1 MPNQSAGNYLAK
13 EERLERRSSHRLV
26 VMLFAIAAL
35 TTSAVHIYF
44 NSFGLISEL
53 RFAAIHFGTFGFL
66 CALTYPLSQSHADQ
80 TPWIVFDVLIGCVAL
95 FCGIYFLF
103 NDVAYWDRG
112 GKMTNM
118 DWAVAFTS
126 VLVALELL
134 RRTMGWFIP
143 ILIVIALSYAA
154 FWGEHIS
161 GIFRFPGISFE
172 EVLAR
177 SYFVDLGLFG
187 DIAQIS
193 MTYVFMFVMFGA
205 FLVKS
210 GAAEFIIDL
219 SRAVARR
226 AIGGSGM
233 VAVFG
238 SALMGSISGAAVANI
253 VTTGVVTIPLMKK
266 SGYKP
271 TFAAGVETAAS
282 TGGALLPPIMGA
294 GAFIMASYTQISY
307 MTIAAMALLPA
318 LLYFASVMYY
328 VRMEAIRLDLTEFED
343 EEARSLMQ
351 VLREGGISLLPI
363 ALLVALLI
371 YGFSATYCAA
381 ASIIA
386 TVVCSWLSPRHRM
399 GLRDIYEAVIMG
411 ARNAIPTS
419 ILLVS
424 IGLLIGVMG
433 TTGFGPTFSL
443 MIIEWA
449 GGSLMIMLAL
459 ITMVSLVLGMGLP
472 VTAAYIVLATISAPS
487 LADLI
492 TTNNVVD
499 ILVSGDIPQEVL
511 MLFQLVDPELPAKIA
526 AGLSADQAF
535 DMITA
540 LPIEMRAALRPMMLD
555 QELLVTSLL
564 SAHMILFWVSQDS
577 NVTPPV
583 CLPAFVAA
591 AIAKSPPMRTGFAA
605 FRMCKG
611 LYIIPLLFAYTPLL
625 GGNWNEMLV
634 IFGTA
639 LVGLHA
645 LTGAM
650 TGVIETRIGIVG
662 RLVAALFGAV
672 LLWPMPI
679 EYKVLPLALYVSYVV
694 FDWLRRRRLAQS
706 PSPVAVSS
714 TGAET
719 TGKA

>member
-1 MPNQSAGNYLAK
+1 MPKQSADNYLAK
-13 EERLERRSSHRLV
+13 EEWRERRSSHRLV
-26 VMLFAIAAL
+26 VLLFAITAL
-35 TTSAVHIYF
+35 STSVVHIYF

-66 CALTYPLSQSHADQ
+66 CALVYPLREKNADQ
-80 TPWIVFDVLIGCVAL
+80 TPWILFDVMIGFVAL
-95 FCGIYFLF
+95 FCGLYFLF

-112 GKMTNM
+112 GKMTDM
-118 DWAVAFTS
+118 DWWVAFTS
-126 VLVALELL
+126 VAVALELL
-134 RRTMGWFIP
+134 RRTMGIFIP
-143 ILIVIALSYAA
+143 ILILIALSYAA
-154 FWGEHIS
+154 FWGEHID

-172 EVLAR
+172 ELLAR

-193 MTYVFMFVMFGA
+193 MTYVFMFVMFGS

-219 SRAVARR
+219 SRAMARR

-233 VAVFG
+233 VAVMG

-307 MTIAAMALLPA
+307 LTIAAMALLPA
-318 LLYFASVMYY
+318 ILYFASVMFY
-328 VRMEAIRLDLTEFED
+328 VRMEAIRLNLTEFED
-343 EEARSLMQ
+343 DGARSLSQ
-351 VLREGGISLLPI
+351 VLREGGVTLLPI
-363 ALLVALLI
+363 VLLVALLV
-371 YGFSATYCAA
+371 YGFSATYAAA
-381 ASIIA
+381 ASIVA
-386 TVVCSWLSPRHRM
+386 TVVCSWLSRKHRM
-399 GLRDIYEAVIMG
+399 GVKDIYEAIIQG
-411 ARNAIPTS
+411 ARNAVPTS
-419 ILLVS
+419 ILLCS
-424 IGLLIGVMG
+424 IGLLIGVLG

-449 GGSLMIMLAL
+449 GGNLIIMLGL
-459 ITMVSLVLGMGLP
+459 ITLVSLVLGMGLP

-499 ILVSGDIPQEVL
+499 ILVVGNVPAEVT
-511 MLFQLVDPELPAKIA
+511 MLFQLVDPEIGAKIA
-526 AGLSADQAF
+526 AGLTTDQAY
-535 DMITA
+535 DMISA

-555 QELLVTSLL
+555 EEILMASLL

-625 GGNWNEMLV
+625 GGDWNEMFIV
-634 IFGTA
+634 FGPA
-639 LVGLHA
+639 LVGIHA
-645 LTGAM
+645 LTAAM
-650 TGVIETRIGIVG
+650 SGVVETRIGWIA
-662 RLVAALFGAV
+662 RLVVASFGAV
-672 LLWPMPI
+672 LLWPMPL
-679 EYKVLPLALYVSYVV
+679 EYKLVPMVLYLAYVV
-694 FDWLRRRRLAQS
+694 YDWLRRRRLADLQAGS
-706 PSPVAVSS
+706 GNPADVV
-714 TGAET
+714 G
-719 TGKA
+719 